1 MTQNDSLSVSG
12 GSRNSYRSNW
22 SVRRFILSALIVAVG
37 IGLVY
42 QGIIYIQD
50 GVGGFVPYL
59 MIFLGPSL
67 AFFYI
72 WYLLFRVPEEDTA

>member
-1 MTQNDSLSVSG
+1 
-12 GSRNSYRSNW
+12 
-22 SVRRFILSALIVAVG
+22 LIVAVG

-67 AFFYI
+67 AVFYI
-72 WYLLFRVPEEDTA
+72 WYLLFHVPEEDTA